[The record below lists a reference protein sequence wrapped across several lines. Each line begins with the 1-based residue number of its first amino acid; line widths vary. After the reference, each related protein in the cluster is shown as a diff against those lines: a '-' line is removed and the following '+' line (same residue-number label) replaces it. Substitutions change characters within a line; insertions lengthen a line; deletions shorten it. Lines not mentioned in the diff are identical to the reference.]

1 METLYLD
8 LLKKS
13 LLGELY
19 WENEARILYLRACA
33 QARRPYDWQTELRI
47 EERLPEFCRAFREL
61 ASVGRFLDD
70 RVENLGYQHTMVG
83 HVRLSNVEQCLEQI
97 LQNEI
102 PGDLMECGVW
112 QGGVP
117 IFMRGFLRAHGIT
130 NRHVW
135 AADSFAGV
143 PASRLPQDQDED
155 LSATRFPNLAISLDR
170 VKDHF
175 ARYGLLD
182 DQVHFL
188 EGLFSETLPTA
199 PIHKL
204 ALLRID
210 ADLYESTRDVLS
222 NLYPKVAP
230 GGFVIVDDYGCIPGC
245 RLAVEEYLTSHGLTP
260 KLHTIDWT
268 GIYWQKD

>member
-1 METLYLD
+1 METLYLE

-19 WENEARILYLRACA
+19 WENEARILYLRECA
-33 QARRPYDWQTELRI
+33 RDSRPYRWQTELRI
-47 EERLPEFCRAFREL
+47 EDELPDFCRTFRAL
-61 ASVGRFLDD
+61 SSIGRFIED

-83 HVRLSNVEQCLEQI
+83 RLRLTNVEACLEQV
-97 LQNEI
+97 LREQI

-117 IFMRGFLRAHGIT
+117 IFMRGFLKAHGIT
-130 NRHVW
+130 GRHVW

-143 PASRLPQDQDED
+143 PASRLPQDEGED
-155 LSATRFPNLAISLDR
+155 LSADRFPNLAVSLAR

-182 DQVHFL
+182 KQVHFL
-188 EGLFSETLPTA
+188 EGLFRDTLPSA
-199 PIHKL
+199 PVRSL

-210 ADLYESTRDVLS
+210 ADLYESTQDVLRY
-222 NLYPKVAP
+222 LYPKVSP

-245 RLAVEEYLTSHGLTP
+245 RLAVDEYLAQHGLRP
-260 KLHTIDWT
+260 ELRAVDWT
-268 GIYWQKD
+268 GVYWQKD